1 MKLKTHL
8 SNWAQVLAT
17 KPRYWLYL
25 LLSIIVAAIF
35 TLQSGYLAKLTTAVG
50 PQSSAAGTVKR
61 CRYGHRSMAR
71 ATLYMVHHLV

>member
-35 TLQSGYLAKLTTAVG
+35 TLQSVYLAKLTTAVG
-50 PQSSAAGTVKR
+50 PQSSAAGTVTGTWHELL
-61 CRYGHRSMAR
+61 CTWCI
-71 ATLYMVHHLV
+71 TLYKN